1 MIKTPQTARAAQPT
15 KINSFRVKR
24 AERAA
29 DPIDTAVCASS
40 RELPRLFTP
49 VEVAEQLGVARRT
62 LDRWRLTGEGPAFV
76 KLSAQTV
83 RYTADAVSRFVTER
97 LKANTAQ

>member
-1 MIKTPQTARAAQPT
+1 MTSQTAPAGPRLPFR
-15 KINSFRVKR
+15 INKG
-24 AERAA
+24 APAA
-29 DPIDTAVCASS
+29 DPITAAVGARH

-49 VEVAEQLGVARRT
+49 AEVADQLGIGRRT

-83 RYTADAVSRFVTER
+83 RYTAEAVAHFIEER
-97 LKANTAQ
+97 QRASTAG